1 MSSRPGAFV
10 VVGANS
16 TGGTA
21 AATLRT
27 EGFEG
32 QVVLIGAEPHPPYER
47 PPLSKEYLRGE
58 SQMVDALLR
67 PAAWY
72 ADNGIETLYGVRA
85 IGIDAARKVVRLED
99 REGVHY
105 DSVLI
110 ATGGA
115 NRRLPVRGAD
125 LEGIHDLR
133 TFEDAD
139 RIREAAR
146 TGGRAVVVGAGFI
159 GCEVAASLRSF
170 GVEVDVVEPLPAP
183 LVRAVGLEVGALFE
197 GIHREHGVTFHLGE
211 SVSGFEGSGGRVE
224 AVTTDR
230 GKRIECEFAV
240 VGVGIGPA
248 TQVTQHSGVALDDG
262 ILVDEF
268 CRTNVE
274 GVFAAGD
281 VANHW
286 HPLFGRRHRVEH
298 WDNALKHG
306 AAAARS
312 MLATGEPEPYADPH
326 WFWSDQY
333 GYNLQ
338 LVGSPTGWDEL
349 VVRGSLAR
357 RDFVAF
363 YLKGGLVE
371 AAVGLNRGRE
381 VRRAAALVRAR
392 RPFDPVALRDED
404 VDLRKLATA
413 VAAAPSEN

>member
-1 MSSRPGAFV
+1 MPGGPAYV
-10 VVGANS
+10 IVGAS
-16 TGGTA
+16 LAGAKA
-21 AATLRT
+21 AETLRE
-27 EGFEG
+27 EGFDGTIALVG
-32 QVVLIGAEPHPPYER
+32 QETERPYER

-58 SQMVDALLR
+58 CAMGDALLR
-67 PAAWY
+67 PADWY
-72 ADNGIETLYGVRA
+72 TDNEIETLYGVRA
-85 IGIDAARKVVRLED
+85 IGIDTARKVVRLED
-99 REGVHY
+99 REGVNY
-105 DSVLI
+105 DRVLI

-115 NRRLPVRGAD
+115 NRRLSVRGAD

-139 RIREAAR
+139 RIRAAAQA
-146 TGGRAVVVGAGFI
+146 GARAVVVGAGFI

-170 GVEVDVVEPLPAP
+170 GVEVVVVEPLSAP
-183 LVRAVGLEVGALFE
+183 LVRAVGPEVGALYE
-197 GIHREHGVTFHLGE
+197 GIHRDHGVTIHLGE

-230 GKRIECEFAV
+230 GRRIECDFAV
-240 VGVGIGPA
+240 VGVGIGPV
-248 TQVTQHSGVALDDG
+248 TQVVEHTGVALDDG

-286 HPLFGRRHRVEH
+286 HPLFGRRLRVEH

-306 AAAARS
+306 AAAAKS
-312 MLATGEPEPYADPH
+312 MLAIAEPEPYDDPH

-333 GYNLQ
+333 EYNLQ
-338 LVGSPTGWDEL
+338 LVGSATGWDEL

-363 YLKGGLVE
+363 YLKDGRVE
-371 AAVGLNRGRE
+371 AAVGVNRGRE
-381 VRRAAALVRAR
+381 VRRAAALVKAR
-392 RPFDPVALRDED
+392 RPFDPAALRDED
-404 VDLRKLATA
+404 VDLKNLATA
-413 VAAAPSEN
+413 VAAGPGEN